1 MGQTKTQLI
10 DGETTKTGS
19 ADQPEIKTTKAKKAK
34 IRGKAFKNAKSQ
46 IDSSKLHTVKQAV
59 ELVKQTSFTKFDSS
73 VELHLVVNKE
83 GLSATTELPN
93 STGKS
98 KAIEIADENTIKKLE
113 KGQVDFDILLTTAD
127 MMPKLV
133 KFARLL
139 GPKGMMPNPK
149 NGTIIKS
156 AKDAEKFKGN
166 SITIKTE
173 KKAPLIHQVVG
184 KVSMDVEKLA
194 QNVNA
199 TLDAVG
205 KRRIK
210 KAYLSATMSPSVKV
224 DLN

>member
-1 MGQTKTQLI
+1 
-10 DGETTKTGS
+10 
-19 ADQPEIKTTKAKKAK
+19 
-34 IRGKAFKNAKSQ
+34 
-46 IDSSKLHTVKQAV
+46 
-59 ELVKQTSFTKFDSS
+59 
-73 VELHLVVNKE
+73 
-83 GLSATTELPN
+83 
-93 STGKS
+93 
-98 KAIEIADENTIKKLE
+98 
-113 KGQVDFDILLTTAD
+113 
-127 MMPKLV
+127 MPKLV